1 FNDDRQTGL
10 GLEADILD
18 KGLTVTGHSLG
29 GHLASAFT
37 RLFPETYAQALTI
50 NGAGF
55 GRIGLSG
62 FASPN
67 VDNLFS
73 LLHGEP
79 GFDPNAVH
87 NLYGDKNL
95 EVVTQNGYW
104 LFQPGAHESIFIEQQ
119 DFLQDTLA
127 HGSGQMTDALA

>member
-1 FNDDRQTGL
+1 AAAQVEVLASETAQLNAMLGPQRVAYLAYLATRDDVIIDTRTVIEAGVPVTFPVVVTINYVNSDVLFNDDRQTGL

-67 VDNLFS
+67 VD
-73 LLHGEP
+73 
-79 GFDPNAVH
+79 
-87 NLYGDKNL
+87 
-95 EVVTQNGYW
+95 
-104 LFQPGAHESIFIEQQ
+104 
-119 DFLQDTLA
+119 
-127 HGSGQMTDALA
+127 